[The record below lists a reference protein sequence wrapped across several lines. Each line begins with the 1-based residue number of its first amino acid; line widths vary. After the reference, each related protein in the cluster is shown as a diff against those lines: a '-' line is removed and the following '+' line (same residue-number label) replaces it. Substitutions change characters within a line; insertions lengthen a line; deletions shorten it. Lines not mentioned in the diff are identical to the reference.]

1 MPPRGKPSITKNEH
15 EYWKFKPKS
24 KRALPARGRQEQES
38 GGENKAAGMDWITSL
53 EDALPPSQMLYL
65 FFTAPQTPQVALH
78 LERIIACHPPGSR
91 RYLDEA
97 AILWAKHVHREDL
110 DDDLDACV
118 VSPLTNAAKLRHWCS
133 KRLRSSWTRTVLPSC
148 SEKHCTQFLRILHY
162 IAKRTTFN
170 RTGDLMVHASLYA
183 DLPSETLTRL
193 GLFELPYEIA
203 GKVYGAEAN
212 HRVRPLFERDPEDR
226 FCEVDWRTDE
236 SPEHLALLGCLMA
249 ETPGFTIPFH
259 IVVKHQ
265 MTYARNENLPAIYID
280 DDDFGILWKGKCFVI
295 NPSAKHPMVCL
306 LIRYLDFCAMMGE
319 TEGMSA
325 QSILRGI
332 KDPERVRPA
341 FLFLG
346 VPGEFLGAPR
356 FSAIPHSQ
364 INQPRLGFPSSATI
378 SMYSFRLE
386 SGNLSMQSFTV
397 SRDWSDTMLSCTKA
411 RLARTRS
418 LTIKAVI
425 STFRRHAMLTK
436 KVVVAGAPWA
446 MAVATR

>member
-1 MPPRGKPSITKNEH
+1 
-15 EYWKFKPKS
+15 
-24 KRALPARGRQEQES
+24 
-38 GGENKAAGMDWITSL
+38 
-53 EDALPPSQMLYL
+53 
-65 FFTAPQTPQVALH
+65 
-78 LERIIACHPPGSR
+78 
-91 RYLDEA
+91 
-97 AILWAKHVHREDL
+97 
-110 DDDLDACV
+110 
-118 VSPLTNAAKLRHWCS
+118 
-133 KRLRSSWTRTVLPSC
+133 
-148 SEKHCTQFLRILHY
+148 
-162 IAKRTTFN
+162 
-170 RTGDLMVHASLYA
+170 MVHASLYA

-203 GKVYGAEAN
+203 GKVYGADAN

-332 KDPERVRPA
+332 KDPERVRPI
-341 FLFLG
+341 FLILG
-346 VPGEFLGAPR
+346 APEEYLSPPPSKKPPEEFLGDLENFPA
-356 FSAIPHSQ
+356 HSP

-386 SGNLSMQSFTV
+386 SGNLSMQSFTA
-397 SRDWSDTMLSCTKA
+397 SRDCSDTMLSCTTA

-436 KVVVAGAPWA
+436 KVVVAGALWE

>member
-1 MPPRGKPSITKNEH
+1 
-15 EYWKFKPKS
+15 
-24 KRALPARGRQEQES
+24 
-38 GGENKAAGMDWITSL
+38 MDWITSL
-53 EDALPPSQMLYL
+53 EEALPPSQMLYL
-65 FFTAPQTPQVALH
+65 FFTAPETPQVALH
-78 LERIIACHPPGSR
+78 LETIIASHPPGSR

-110 DDDLDACV
+110 DDDLDMCV
-118 VSPLTNAAKLRHWCS
+118 VSPLTNAARLRHWCS

-203 GKVYGAEAN
+203 GKVYGADAN

-332 KDPERVRPA
+332 KDPERVRPI
-341 FLFLG
+341 FLILGDPEEYLSTPPPKKKPPEEYLGDPENFPLPPPLTNQSTPPRLCFLG
-346 VPGEFLGAPR
+346 DHFNVLFQTGVREPL
-356 FSAIPHSQ
+356 
-364 INQPRLGFPSSATI
+364 
-378 SMYSFRLE
+378 Y
-386 SGNLSMQSFTV
+386 
-397 SRDWSDTMLSCTKA
+397 
-411 RLARTRS
+411 
-418 LTIKAVI
+418 AVI
-425 STFRRHAMLTK
+425 HSLS
-436 KVVVAGAPWA
+436 
-446 MAVATR
+446 